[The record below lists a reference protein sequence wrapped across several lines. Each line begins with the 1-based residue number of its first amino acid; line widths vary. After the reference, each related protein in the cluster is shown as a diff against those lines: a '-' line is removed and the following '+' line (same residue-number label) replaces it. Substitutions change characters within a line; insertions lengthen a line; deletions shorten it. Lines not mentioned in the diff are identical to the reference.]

1 MLLDLEDRE
10 KKQRQNRTERKK
22 SIFYSQRDLMTKSF
36 FYTNARN
43 IQSIIHESGF
53 TLKYVK
59 TTLSIN
65 VCGGEN

>member
-1 MLLDLEDRE
+1 
-10 KKQRQNRTERKK
+10 
-22 SIFYSQRDLMTKSF
+22 MTKSF

-43 IQSIIHESGF
+43 RQSIIHESGF

>member
-1 MLLDLEDRE
+1 
-10 KKQRQNRTERKK
+10 
-22 SIFYSQRDLMTKSF
+22 MTKSF
-36 FYTNARN
+36 FYTNAGN

-65 VCGGEN
+65 VCGGENWNKIIKKENTYWLPFIRQTYNKFS